1 MSTINNG
8 VNNPLGNTSG
18 GGPGSGMIMNGGNS
32 GNGTVDPLT
41 AAVILKNG
49 SLASTAAST
58 GKFIIDHLI
67 PL

>member
-8 VNNPLGNTSG
+8 MNNPLGNTSG
-18 GGPGSGMIMNGGNS
+18 GGPGPGMMMNGGTS
-32 GNGTVDPLT
+32 GNGTVDQLT
-41 AAVILKNG
+41 AAVNLKNS

-67 PL
+67 HL